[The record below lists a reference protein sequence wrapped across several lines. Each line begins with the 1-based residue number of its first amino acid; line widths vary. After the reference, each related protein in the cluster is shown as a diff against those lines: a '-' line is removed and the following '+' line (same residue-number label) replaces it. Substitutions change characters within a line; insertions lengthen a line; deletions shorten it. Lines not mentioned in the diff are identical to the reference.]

1 MPDHWAPADCQIRPR
16 GLCDFTLLLESLT
29 IVDFTNTLVILW
41 FLLVNLILLILAKT
55 RHQLYQCCNTPQ
67 NKQTSETTSI
77 PRYDIWSDDAVV
89 NLK

>member
-16 GLCDFTLLLESLT
+16 GLCDFTLLLENLT

-41 FLLVNLILLILAKT
+41 FLLVNLILNILTKT
-55 RHQLYQCCNTPQ
+55 RHQLYQCCNTPKT
-67 NKQTSETTSI
+67 NKPQR
-77 PRYDIWSDDAVV
+77 PQVYPDMIWSDDAVV